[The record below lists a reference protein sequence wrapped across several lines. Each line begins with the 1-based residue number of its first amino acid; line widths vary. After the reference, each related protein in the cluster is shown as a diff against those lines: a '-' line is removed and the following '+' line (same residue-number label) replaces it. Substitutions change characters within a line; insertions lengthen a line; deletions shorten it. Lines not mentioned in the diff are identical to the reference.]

1 MWKSKRVSLFTG
13 KPAGDDMRLGDL
25 NLKPGTKI
33 MMMGTR
39 EEEIVSLTMYLV
51 FPETATYTKFIS
63 LLYPIM
69 SVWDSSKTWS
79 DHL

>member
-1 MWKSKRVSLFTG
+1 
-13 KPAGDDMRLGDL
+13 MRLGDL

-39 EEEIVSLTMYLV
+39 EEEIVSLTLCLG

-69 SVWDSSKTWS
+69 SV
-79 DHL
+79 